1 MTFSVSRT
9 NGLEWAGTSLSSLFC
24 QRRNLFSPRFWR
36 MLFDILRFNAFAPG
50 LLSQDGAAP
59 ESIGAYLQ
67 REGYS
72 DAFRDDYLLPM
83 TAAVWSTGPEKC
95 ALEFPVRAL
104 IRFLWNHHLL
114 STLSARP
121 QWLTLRNCAQSYI
134 DAIIPH
140 LPVNNIFLST
150 PVRSLMN
157 EPSGKVRLLL
167 ENGTTALYDGVVL
180 ATHGDQAYSI
190 VEHTATQEERE
201 VLSVFETVR
210 NRAVLHSDASLL
222 PRSPFARSSWNYISS
237 PDAPDGD
244 AVCLTYDMNSLQHI
258 PRPTFGDV
266 LLTLNPVRPPR
277 PETVQAEME
286 YTHPVYTPQTVA
298 AQDRLQEIQGVR
310 GVWYAGAWTG
320 FGFHEE
326 GWVSGLRAA
335 EGLGAVVRW
344 AGERLISTRGGERR
358 VGARRW
364 VLRMVVLAL
373 QRLIVRNLE
382 RVFGRGGAGGREKS
396 D

>member
-1 MTFSVSRT
+1 
-9 NGLEWAGTSLSSLFC
+9 
-24 QRRNLFSPRFWR
+24 
-36 MLFDILRFNAFAPG
+36 MLFDILRFNAFAPD
-50 LLSQDGAAP
+50 LLTQDGAAS
-59 ESIGAYLQ
+59 ESIGAYLR
-67 REGYS
+67 RERYS

-83 TAAVWSTGPEKC
+83 TAAVWSAGPEKC
-95 ALEFPVRAL
+95 ALEFPAQTL
-104 IRFLWNHHLL
+104 IGFLWNHYLL
-114 STLSARP
+114 STPSARP

-134 DAIIPH
+134 DAIIPR
-140 LPVNNIFLST
+140 LPAENIFLST

-167 ENGTTALYDGVVL
+167 DNGTTALYDGVVL

-201 VLSVFETVR
+201 VLSAFETGR

-222 PRSPFARSSWNYISS
+222 PRNPLARASRNYISS
-237 PDAPDGD
+237 SDAPDGD

-277 PETVQAEME
+277 PETVQAEVE
-286 YTHPVYTPQTVA
+286 YTHPVYTPQAVA
-298 AQDRLQEIQGVR
+298 AQQRLPEIQGVR

-320 FGFHEE
+320 LGFHED

-344 AGERLISTRGGERR
+344 AGELWVGERR
-358 VGARRW
+358 RETRAGARRW
-364 VLRMVVLAL
+364 LLRMFVLAL
-373 QRLIVRNLE
+373 QRIVVRNLE
-382 RVFGRGGAGGREKS
+382 RLFGRGGHGAQEKR